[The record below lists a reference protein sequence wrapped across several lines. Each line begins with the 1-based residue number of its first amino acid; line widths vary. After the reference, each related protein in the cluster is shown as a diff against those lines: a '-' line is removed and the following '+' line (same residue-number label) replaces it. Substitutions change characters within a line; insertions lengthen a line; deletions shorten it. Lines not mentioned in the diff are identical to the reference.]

1 MNEEELNLNEILHAV
16 DNAEIL
22 SIIFPILRK
31 SLVIDN
37 RFDDDTAPLVRIMP
51 QANSGQERYRSIRRL
66 RPHLPRPQ
74 NLTTVPWNR
83 YVRSLQESSIIEHV
97 RQRLEQAGYQ
107 EANTALT
114 NAFSELQNL
123 ERKELAS
130 AILGDHYFT
139 IWPQER

>member
-1 MNEEELNLNEILHAV
+1 MNEEDLDLNEVLHAV

-37 RFDDDTAPLVRIMP
+37 RFDDDTPPLVRIMP

-74 NLTTVPWNR
+74 NLTAVPWNR
-83 YVRSLQESSIIEHV
+83 YVRSLQESSVIEHI
-97 RQRLEQAGYQ
+97 RKRLEQAGYQ
-107 EANTALT
+107 EANAALN
-114 NAFSELQNL
+114 NAFRELQDL

-139 IWPQER
+139 MWAQER